1 VRPLPEA
8 CIDSKLL
15 SCLLLTLCLLFLSSH
30 RLPAPI
36 QEIPDSPTPAKPK
49 RAHQEATQRKIHNG
63 SAEMV
68 KKAPESKNNTGP
80 ATVFIYRPA
89 GFPWGM
95 YNSAAITI
103 DGVETRTM
111 ADARYSVRKLNPGRH
126 FFEAKGGVITN
137 QRVPVEIDLKP
148 GQNYYLRVSIDAM
161 GFPEGKI
168 IFTSVPNAEG
178 AADIAK
184 LKPGP

>member
-1 VRPLPEA
+1 MKAVRASILMT
-8 CIDSKLL
+8 
-15 SCLLLTLCLLFLSSH
+15 LLLITAH

-36 QEIPDSPTPAKPK
+36 VEEEEPTRTPKPK
-49 RAHQEATQRKIHNG
+49 RLHQAATQRKIDNRSVEVARQG
-63 SAEMV
+63 
-68 KKAPESKNNTGP
+68 PESKNNSGP

-95 YNSAAITI
+95 YNGTSITM

-126 FFEAKGGVITN
+126 IFEAKGGVITN

-168 IFTSVPNAEG
+168 IFTNVPTTEG

>member
-1 VRPLPEA
+1 MKRR
-8 CIDSKLL
+8 SLL
-15 SCLLLTLCLLFLSSH
+15 VAAVTIFLSVD

-36 QEIPDSPTPAKPK
+36 VEEEKPTPAPKPK
-49 RAHQEATQRKIHNG
+49 RAHQPETQRKIDNG
-63 SAEMV
+63 SVEVA
-68 KKAPESKNNTGP
+68 KQASESKNNSGP
-80 ATVFIYRPA
+80 ATVFIYRPL

-95 YNSAAITI
+95 YNGTAIRV

-126 FFEAKGGVITN
+126 IFEAKGGVITN
-137 QRVPVEIDLKP
+137 QHIPLEIDLKP
-148 GQNYYLRVSIDAM
+148 GQNCYLRVSIDAM

-168 IFTSVPNAEG
+168 IFTKVSNAEG
-178 AADIAK
+178 AAELAK

>member
-1 VRPLPEA
+1 MKRTLA
-8 CIDSKLL
+8 
-15 SCLLLTLCLLFLSSH
+15 LLTVAGLLITAH

-36 QEIPDSPTPAKPK
+36 QEIPESPTPAPERPAKAKRKPNSK
-49 RAHQEATQRKIHNG
+49 PAREATTAHKSDVAGTANVPSNSNVQ
-63 SAEMV
+63 
-68 KKAPESKNNTGP
+68 

-95 YNSAAITI
+95 YNTTAITM

-126 FFEAKGGVITN
+126 TFEAKGGVITN

-148 GQNYYLRVSIDAM
+148 GQNYYLRVRIDAM

-168 IFTSVPNAEG
+168 IFTQVPAAQG
-178 AADIAK
+178 AQETAK
-184 LKPGP
+184 LTQGP